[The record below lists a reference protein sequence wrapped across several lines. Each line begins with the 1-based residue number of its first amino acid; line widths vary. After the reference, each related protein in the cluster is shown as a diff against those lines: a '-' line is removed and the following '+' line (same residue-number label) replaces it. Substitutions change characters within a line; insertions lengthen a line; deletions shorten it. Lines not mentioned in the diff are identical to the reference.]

1 MEAPGAVSTGGR
13 AGAMAARVADTA
25 RRAGVSE
32 VGVRSI
38 VAALDTAM
46 RPRSERLDDDHH
58 PDYLHP
64 ARTVLILL
72 EDAGVVDPATLSAAA
87 LTETLRP
94 ELAAEVPKGPRAGSH
109 AQPVAE
115 ATATSRD
122 RPAREAGAEPDGSGK
137 HADTSLLAPGTL
149 APGTLDILAEV
160 PCPRTDP
167 DTLLERLVTAPES
180 ARLVALAERLDHAR
194 HLHLGDRAAW
204 AGLHRETCEI
214 YLPVAERTHDVL
226 ARRLRWW
233 CGTFAERFLGT
244 G

>member
-94 ELAAEVPKGPRAGSH
+94 ELAAEVLRQAACAETQSGRLQVRADETTVLTGSKG
-109 AQPVAE
+109 
-115 ATATSRD
+115 
-122 RPAREAGAEPDGSGK
+122 
-137 HADTSLLAPGTL
+137 L
-149 APGTLDILAEV
+149 
-160 PCPRTDP
+160 
-167 DTLLERLVTAPES
+167 
-180 ARLVALAERLDHAR
+180 LVASCSVFKRKRDARDAE
-194 HLHLGDRAAW
+194 
-204 AGLHRETCEI
+204 T
-214 YLPVAERTHDVL
+214 TS
-226 ARRLRWW
+226 
-233 CGTFAERFLGT
+233 
-244 G
+244 